1 MKSQSTLS
9 VVHVAISAMAWTSVT
24 TSGVDAERPAV
35 TSSAMPWQQLSP
47 ALKFILFVEREQ
59 YTTLDPSARVVF
71 AVEAGKSGPSLDALS
86 VNWAVR
92 SGRRVVVQRKSR
104 ISQGLLAADIGL
116 ASLPAGRYDVSARL
130 MNGTQKLA
138 EETSFFRIEKVDA
151 PAQEGRVALVL
162 PAGMRLKDA
171 TFPVQAGV
179 PFPKGALWNTDHVRL
194 VDAQGRAVPCG
205 VVVRSRWGSGNASIR
220 WLGVDFQ
227 PQTADAW
234 WPKRTAPQYFL
245 EFGPKVDPPSAT
257 VKVTAMDQPK
267 GIAIDTGAISFL
279 VRRRGFNLID
289 DVKLGGKPLLR
300 SDAAQGLYLI
310 DHEGSIYRAANDV
323 NVKVAIEEQ
332 NDLRVVV
339 RAEGWYVKVGT
350 TGKQQSYTLPTEKL
364 CRFIT
369 RIEAYA
375 GKPYVRVLSTW
386 INTFDTFTVRLRDM
400 GISLPVAARTASF
413 SVEGKGPIGAQVPA
427 DGVRLVQHLHDQ
439 FVVEDGAGKPLAK
452 GEHSGGWVVAEGP
465 AASIAISHRNTW
477 QRFPKE
483 LEVLPD
489 AVRLHVWPAHGK
501 DHPEINPLAKDQ
513 IHRLWFA
520 HQGRELDLRMPW
532 GTYFAVSE
540 YVQND
545 SNIRGKA
552 EPQALT
558 GVHTGGM
565 GTGVTSDLLIHFAA
579 TGDAQT
585 LAATADCFQA
595 APHALADPQWTCDSL
610 AMGYVHPYD
619 PEHFRGFE
627 EAISDTLRGY
637 WDTQDAGK
645 MFGMWIYRSWHHSA
659 YNGDGS
665 WMPYRL
671 FTGSHHHEA
680 VLPWVSYARSGDP
693 FYLTQGRD
701 NTRQLSD
708 VQITHHADQTYE
720 RKSAI
725 NPNQGKLVGA
735 TFHENSLSPW
745 GGDFEVFGH
754 QTCYNGLILGYYLT
768 GDLRLR
774 EVLVEEWQQTIVA
787 GRDIPAI
794 RSPFGDCSSAL
805 AQGRDNSNP
814 VGELIDLYQLTYD
827 PRVLAVLAPRL
838 DMWLYGTKKKGGSA
852 LMSFWGHP
860 LHNVLLFRGGEDIR
874 RSLLQLMANHR
885 AGKSEARAKKGQPS
899 SGPWKST
906 GFAGDPSLIGRARV
920 SGHVWDFGDYSAEAH
935 AMATILDPRSPYA
948 ADIMFGWSGRRAFG
962 QQLARVEPRV
972 LYPAADNVRP
982 IPRILYAL
990 MHSTRRELAGVLGD
1004 AQPMP
1009 VTWSDTPLQC
1019 IVREDQDQEIK
1030 AHIVGTVGQAEGLEV
1045 QAFGPDG
1052 ALISRTTVP
1061 RGRHSSF
1068 AISLPK
1074 DGRTGQYVLFVK
1086 RARKGDDLSMP
1097 LTELPEVFL
1106 VKGWAAGG
1114 NGDRYA
1120 QYFTRSP
1127 GAEPC
1132 AISIRGERTKLFAA
1146 DKRTL
1151 LGFTDKVKKAATV
1164 NIGPEGAWIWCFMAA
1179 VTNSYAADGS
1189 PVVVSTS
1196 PDRWFWPDPKSLEL
1210 KPAP

>member
-1 MKSQSTLS
+1 MKSLHSLTIVL
-9 VVHVAISAMAWTSVT
+9 VLIFVT
-24 TSGVDAERPAV
+24 TSVLAAGGPAV
-35 TSSAMPWQQLSP
+35 RSSAMPWQQLSR
-47 ALKFILFVEREQ
+47 ALEFRLVVERER
-59 YTTLDPSARVVF
+59 YTTLDRSARLVF
-71 AVEAGKSGPSLDALS
+71 IVEAGRSGPSLDALA

-92 SGRRVVVQRKSR
+92 RGRRVIVRRKSR
-104 ISQGLLAADIGL
+104 ISRGLLSVDVGL
-116 ASLPAGRYDVSARL
+116 ASLPAGRYDVSAQL
-130 MNGTQKLA
+130 VNAAQKFA
-138 EETSFFRIEKVDA
+138 EETSFFRIVKVDA
-151 PAQEGRVALVL
+151 PARERRIALVL
-162 PAGMRLKDA
+162 PAGLPLKGA

-179 PFPKGALWNTDHVRL
+179 PFPKGALWNTKHVRL

-205 VVVRSRWGSGNASIR
+205 LTVRSRWGSGDASIR

-227 PQTADAW
+227 PQTTEAW
-234 WPKRTAPQYFL
+234 WPQRAAAQYFL
-245 EFGPKVDPPSAT
+245 EFGPKAGPPSAT
-257 VKVTAMDQPK
+257 VKVRTAERPE
-267 GIAIDTGAISFL
+267 GVAVDTGAISFL

-289 DVKLGGKPLLR
+289 DVKLGGKPLLK

-310 DHEGSIYRAANDV
+310 DHKGAIYRAANDRE
-323 NVKVAIEEQ
+323 VKLAIEEQ

-339 RAEGWYVKVGT
+339 RAEGWYVKDGT

-364 CRFIT
+364 CRFVT

-386 INTFDTFTVRLRDM
+386 INTFDTFTVRLRDI
-400 GISLPVAARTASF
+400 GLSFPFPERNASDAIF
-413 SVEGKGPIGAQVPA
+413 GVEGKDPVVARVPA

-439 FVVEDGAGKPLAK
+439 FVVEDGAGQSLAT
-452 GEHSGGWVVAEGP
+452 GERSGGWVVAEGR
-465 AASIAISHRNTW
+465 AATVALSHRNTW

-483 LEVLPD
+483 IEVRPD

-520 HQGRELDLRMPW
+520 HQGRELNMSMPW
-532 GTYFAVSE
+532 GYYFAVAE
-540 YVQND
+540 YVKDD

-552 EPQALT
+552 EPQAFT
-558 GVHTGGM
+558 GVHTSGM
-565 GTGVTSDLLIHFAA
+565 GTAVTSDLLIYYAA
-579 TGDAQT
+579 SSDAPT
-585 LAATADCFQA
+585 LASTAECFQA

-610 AMGYVHPYD
+610 AMGYLHPYD
-619 PEHFRGFE
+619 PKNFRGFE
-627 EAISDTLRGY
+627 ETISDTLRGY
-637 WDTQDAGK
+637 WDTQNAGQ

-671 FTGSHHHEA
+671 FTGAHHHEA
-680 VLPWVSYARSGDP
+680 IMPWVFYARSGDP

-701 NTRQLSD
+701 NIRQLSD
-708 VQITHHADQTYE
+708 VQITHHADQAYE

-794 RSPFGDCSSAL
+794 RSPFGDCASAL
-805 AQGRDNSNP
+805 AQGRNNSNP
-814 VGELIDLYQLTYD
+814 VSELIDLYQLTYD
-827 PRVLAVLAPRL
+827 PRILAVLAPRL
-838 DMWLYGTKKKGGSA
+838 DVWLHGSKTKGGSA

-860 LHNVLLFRGGEDIR
+860 LHNVLLFRGGDDIS

-885 AGKSEARAKKGQPS
+885 AGKSEARAKKGQAS

-920 SGHVWDFGDYSAEAH
+920 PGHVWDFGDYSAEAH
-935 AMATILDPRSPYA
+935 AMATILDPQSPYA
-948 ADIMFGWSGRRAFG
+948 ADILFGWSGQRAFG

-972 LYPAADNVRP
+972 LYPAADNLRP
-982 IPRILYAL
+982 IPRMMYAL

-1009 VTWSDTPLQC
+1009 VTWQDIPLQC
-1019 IVREDQDQEIK
+1019 IIREDQDQEIK
-1030 AHIVGTVGQAEGLEV
+1030 AHVIGTVGQTNGLEV

-1052 ALISRTTVP
+1052 AVISRTTVP
-1061 RGRHSSF
+1061 PGRHSSF
-1068 AISLPK
+1068 AIGLPK
-1074 DGRTGQYVLFVK
+1074 DGQTGDYVLFVK
-1086 RARKGDDLSMP
+1086 RARKGDDLSLP
-1097 LTELPEVFL
+1097 LTVLPEVFL

-1114 NGDRYA
+1114 NGDRCA

-1132 AISIRGERTKLFAA
+1132 EISIRGERTKLFAA

-1151 LGFTDKVKKAATV
+1151 LGFTDKAKKSATV
-1164 NIGPEGAWIWCFMAA
+1164 KIGPEGAWIWCFMAA
-1179 VTNSYAADGS
+1179 VTNRYAADGA
-1189 PVVVSTS
+1189 PVIVSTS
-1196 PDRWFWPDPKSLEL
+1196 PDRWFWPSPKSLEL